1 MVSKEGCLTS
11 EFDAKRMQR
20 KEMKH
25 MGQNRD
31 DEEEEYMD
39 WEKASQHTVVC
50 AATGTTK
57 RDVVRA
63 IAQGAETVA
72 DIVAATGAC
81 GDCCA
86 ENLQGILDVYL
97 TALRAMRSGCGCGC
111 SCGGNC

>member
-1 MVSKEGCLTS
+1 
-11 EFDAKRMQR
+11 MQR
-20 KEMKH
+20 KEIKH
-25 MGQNRD
+25 MEHNRD
-31 DEEEEYMD
+31 DEGEEHMD

-72 DIVAATGAC
+72 DVAAATGAC
-81 GDCCA
+81 GECCA

-97 TALRAMRSGCGCGC
+97 TALRVMRSGCG
-111 SCGGNC
+111 